1 MRSRKKEPGPA
12 EPRLKIC
19 LIGTYPPRECGIGTF
34 TFDLR
39 QSLCASQEGAQADVI
54 AITNPENEHRYTDE
68 VACEIRQ
75 DELADY
81 RLAAEYI
88 NSSGADA
95 VSLQHE
101 FGIFGGLYGH
111 YITELLKNLRVPL
124 VTTLHT
130 VPSQPQQAVRDTLIR
145 VADASE
151 HLVVLNNR
159 AIPILRGVYGVCEN
173 KISLIHHGVPDVSFV
188 DLNNYKEKFGVEGR
202 LTVLTFGLLNRNKG
216 IELMLE
222 ALPDLARA
230 HPEVVYIVLGATHP
244 GVKRRQ
250 GEEYRHFL
258 QRRVRELGLE
268 EHVIFHDRYVS
279 LEELCE
285 FISAC
290 DIYVTP
296 YPAKEQ
302 MVSGTLAYAVGMGKA
317 VVSTPYHYAEEM
329 LSEGRGRLVNFGDI
343 KGLTKTILELIESDA
358 ERDQMRK
365 RAYEYGRAMTWSE
378 VARRYLDVFDHL
390 AVVP

>member
-1 MRSRKKEPGPA
+1 MRSRKKEPDPIKQ
-12 EPRLKIC
+12 RLRIC
-19 LIGTYPPRECGIGTF
+19 LIGTYPPRVCGIGTF

-39 QSLCASQEGAQADVI
+39 QSLCESQEGAQANVI
-54 AITNPENEHRYTDE
+54 AITNPENNHRYADE
-68 VACEIRQ
+68 VAFASRQ
-75 DELADY
+75 NRVADY

-88 NSSGADA
+88 NSSGADV

-101 FGIFGGLYGH
+101 FGIFGGRYGR
-111 YITELLKNLRVPL
+111 YITELLKNLRAPL

-130 VPSQPQQAVRDTLIR
+130 VLSKPKKAQRDTLIR
-145 VADASE
+145 IADASE
-151 HLVVLNNR
+151 HLVVLNRR

-202 LTVLTFGLLNRNKG
+202 LTVLTLGLLHRNKG

-230 HPEVVYIVLGATHP
+230 HPEIVYIVLGATHP
-244 GVKRRQ
+244 GVKQRH

-285 FISAC
+285 FIGAC

-296 YPAKEQ
+296 YPLKEQ
-302 MVSGTLAYAVGMGKA
+302 MVSGALAYAVGMGKA
-317 VVSTPYHYAEEM
+317 IVSTPYYYAEEM
-329 LSEGRGRLVNFGDI
+329 LSDGRGRLVDFGDI
-343 KGLTKTILELIESDA
+343 KGLTKTILELIESDV
-358 ERDQMRK
+358 ERHQMRK
-365 RAYEYGRAMTWSE
+365 RAYEYGRAMTWRE
-378 VARRYLDVFDHL
+378 VARRYLDVFDHV
-390 AVVP
+390 AVAR